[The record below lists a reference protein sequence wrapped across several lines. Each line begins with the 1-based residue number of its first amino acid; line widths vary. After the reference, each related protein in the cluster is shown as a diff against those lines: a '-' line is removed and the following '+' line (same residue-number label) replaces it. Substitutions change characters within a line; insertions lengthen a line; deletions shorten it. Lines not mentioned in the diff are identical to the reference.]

1 MNRLFE
7 ALAMLEKLLNLA
19 HLSEAVKNLIF

>member
-7 ALAMLEKLLNLA
+7 AFAMLEKLLNLA
-19 HLSEAVKNLIF
+19 DLSEAVKNLIF